1 MRRVVDVTK
10 RRLWRERLG
19 RFAQSGQSVAAFC
32 AAERVSV
39 PTFYEWKRKLASP
52 SVGGRKRRRKGTASA
67 GPARAFLPVRIEGVG
82 LVEIE
87 LPNGARVRVPSQ
99 DLGVMS
105 AAIAAAG
112 SVPARSEAEGSP
124 C

>member
-1 MRRVVDVTK
+1 
-10 RRLWRERLG
+10 
-19 RFAQSGQSVAAFC
+19 VAAFC

-39 PTFYEWKRKLASP
+39 PAFYEWKRKLASP
-52 SVGGRKRRRKGTASA
+52 SAEVRKRRVDGFLSGSSA
-67 GPARAFLPVRIEGVG
+67 QAFLPVRIEGTAP
-82 LVEIE
+82 VEIE

-99 DLGVMS
+99 DLEALG

-112 SVPARSEAEGSP
+112 RVPARIEAEGAS